1 VTLSLLFEKQ
11 GGLLPH
17 ILNIIAVHL
26 AFVSL
31 LGCKAKKPEDSDVE
45 MARGKLAR
53 GSESFLAPFVSLEMA
68 MGGDFASSC
77 SGVLLGPRHALTAA
91 HCLDKILAARVTGY
105 DQKLGKSSVA
115 AGAWQMHPEW
125 GKTKVKSGPERHKH
139 DLGIV
144 VLAKELAGPYAKID
158 ASERSN
164 LKNAVYVGIGRSEGN
179 ADDDK
184 IRYATDIDTFRLKY
198 KPDGGTWI
206 SRGAAILCSGDSGGP
221 LFAGDGGLLGI
232 AAAVA
237 FEEKQKQD
245 CGAGKRVYHA
255 DVRESI
261 VWIVC
266 SFAKAGYP
274 LPNYPIPSPESCR

>member
-1 VTLSLLFEKQ
+1 MVFLSS
-11 GGLLPH
+11 
-17 ILNIIAVHL
+17 L
-26 AFVSL
+26 ACNL
-31 LGCKAKKPEDSDVE
+31 KKTEDSEVE
-45 MARGKLAR
+45 MARGKIAR
-53 GSESFLAPFVSLEMA
+53 GSESFLAPFISLKTEL
-68 MGGDFASSC
+68 GQDLASSC

-91 HCLDKILAARVTGY
+91 HCLDKILAIRVTGY
-105 DQKLGKSSVA
+105 DQQLGKTIVA

-125 GKTKVKSGPERHKH
+125 AKSKVKSGPERHKH

-144 VLAKELAGPYAKID
+144 VLANELAGPYAKID
-158 ASERSN
+158 ASARSN
-164 LKNAVYVGIGRSEGN
+164 IKDALYVGIGRSEGN
-179 ADDDK
+179 ASEQK
-184 IRYATDIDTFRLKY
+184 VRYATDIDTFRLKY

-237 FEEKQKQD
+237 FDEKQKPD
-245 CGAGKRVYHA
+245 CGGGKRVYHA

-266 SFAKAGYP
+266 SFAKSGHP
-274 LPNYPIPSPESCR
+274 LPDYPIPSPESCR